1 MSDVQDFQ
9 IEVATKMSLFFQRK
23 LTQLQAENNEFY
35 IRSVQDYIR
44 QQEVIIRDDHEN
56 QYRRSTDYVNV
67 LIKGLSES
75 VTEYWLDDFQQN
87 PTNNRKIYS
96 PRVDIAFTPALQ
108 KHNMDY
114 VSIGV
119 KKLTM
124 DVMLYKNLNQLPVVR
139 DIECALRI
147 KSNENMQ
154 LYSLQQN
161 HDSIDRYNDNEYIN
175 KRPLFLFGFEIENS
189 ETIKYLMGDFLN
201 ILSLARIPSVIVP
214 ESNLENCMNMLM
226 FCSTIGDIKEVPI
239 YNLLKKVNVL
249 TVGQL
254 RTILNEFLIPENIAP
269 IGVLS
274 YR

>member
-9 IEVATKMSLFFQRK
+9 IEVATKMNLYFQRK

-44 QQEVIIRDDHEN
+44 QQDIILQEDHDN
-56 QYRRSTDYVNV
+56 QYRRSTDYDNI
-67 LIKGLSES
+67 LIKGLAES
-75 VTEYWLDDFQQN
+75 ITEYWLDDFQQN
-87 PTNNRKIYS
+87 PTSNRRIYS

-108 KHNMDY
+108 KHDMAY

-119 KKLTM
+119 KKLTT
-124 DVMLYKNLNQLPVVR
+124 DVMLYKNLNQLPFVR
-139 DIECALRI
+139 DIETALKI

-154 LYSLQQN
+154 QFNLQQN
-161 HDSIDRYNDNEYIN
+161 HDSLDRYNNNQYIN

-214 ESNLENCMNMLM
+214 ESNLDNCMNMLM

-249 TVGQL
+249 TVSQL
-254 RTILNEFLIPENIAP
+254 RTILNGFLVPANIAP
-269 IGVLS
+269 IGVLN